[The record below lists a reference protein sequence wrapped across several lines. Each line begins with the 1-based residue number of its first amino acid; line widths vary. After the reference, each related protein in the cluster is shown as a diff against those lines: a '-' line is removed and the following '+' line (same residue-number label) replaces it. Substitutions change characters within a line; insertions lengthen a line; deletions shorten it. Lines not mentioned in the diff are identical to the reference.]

1 MRAFWPLKEADLN
14 KTVDSIR
21 KYQGF
26 LMNAIGVDHM
36 YVTFAVCDLILI
48 VFHRRLTLETDTN
61 VRALVEKTDGAI
73 QSVDEVKLRLDSA
86 TLETHGLLKSQGAE
100 TKEGAERLR
109 EVIQDALTEQRT
121 KMKQSMEQAELRTL
135 HVVIVFKCGALILT
149 ASLCRK
155 TSSGSLCMAEGS

>member
-1 MRAFWPLKEADLN
+1 
-14 KTVDSIR
+14 
-21 KYQGF
+21 
-26 LMNAIGVDHM
+26 MNAIGIDQT
-36 YVTFAVCDLILI
+36 YVAFAICDLALI
-48 VFHRRLTLETDTN
+48 GFDRRLTLEIDRLTLETHTN

-73 QSVDEVKLRLDSA
+73 QSVDEVKECLDSA
-86 TLETHGLLKSQGAE
+86 TLETHRLLKSQGAE